1 MSEETTYYKR
11 KRETRLNRET
21 ILNRAKEYYKNNKE
35 VLREQARNKYRELSK
50 EEKKQ
55 KDMEEID
62 IEICQTKK
70 TQRLKEHQ
78 KHYRD

>member
-11 KRETRLNRET
+11 NRETRLNRET

-50 EEKKQ
+50 EEKNRK
-55 KDMEEID
+55 IW
-62 IEICQTKK
+62 KK
-70 TQRLKEHQ
+70 
-78 KHYRD
+78 